1 MLSDGEMI
9 QRRNIHHTASDS
21 APFSAYFLWLPWL
34 ARHVGRLI
42 ANARLEFSLSRSKDG
57 LLKISNR
64 ERMTI
69 SHLAP
74 QSRLG
79 ICLATRHSPPACP
92 ESRRFHPEPPR
103 ALNHPRKF
111 RSRLAPSDF
120 TPLAPHHLCKTLL
133 VTSHLIYCRAI
144 RIPRKPLK
152 TSDIR
157 ISNRR

>member
-21 APFSAYFLWLPWL
+21 APFSAYFLWPPWL

-64 ERMTI
+64 ERIAI

-79 ICLATRHSPPACP
+79 ICLAT
-92 ESRRFHPEPPR
+92 
-103 ALNHPRKF
+103 
-111 RSRLAPSDF
+111 
-120 TPLAPHHLCKTLL
+120 HHLAR
-133 VTSHLIYCRAI
+133 VTRSLIYCGAI

-152 TSDIR
+152 TSDIKM
-157 ISNRR
+157 SNRR

>member
-21 APFSAYFLWLPWL
+21 APFSAYFLWPPWL

-79 ICLATRHSPPACP
+79 ICLATRHSPPA
-92 ESRRFHPEPPR
+92 
-103 ALNHPRKF
+103 
-111 RSRLAPSDF
+111 
-120 TPLAPHHLCKTLL
+120 
-133 VTSHLIYCRAI
+133 
-144 RIPRKPLK
+144 
-152 TSDIR
+152 
-157 ISNRR
+157 

>member
-21 APFSAYFLWLPWL
+21 APFSVYF
-34 ARHVGRLI
+34 LI

-74 QSRLG
+74 
-79 ICLATRHSPPACP
+79 
-92 ESRRFHPEPPR
+92 
-103 ALNHPRKF
+103 
-111 RSRLAPSDF
+111 
-120 TPLAPHHLCKTLL
+120 
-133 VTSHLIYCRAI
+133 
-144 RIPRKPLK
+144 
-152 TSDIR
+152 
-157 ISNRR
+157 